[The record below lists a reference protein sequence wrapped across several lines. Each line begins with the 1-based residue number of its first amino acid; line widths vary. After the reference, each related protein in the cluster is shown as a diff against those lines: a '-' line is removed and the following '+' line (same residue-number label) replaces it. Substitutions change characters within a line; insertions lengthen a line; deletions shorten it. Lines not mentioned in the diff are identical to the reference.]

1 MNKTEELK
9 AKLQTIVKQKGTNID
24 VFFIMKGADGGVV
37 KKANIANGATDGLRK
52 AHLDNIGQLV
62 SMMEEGIDGLT
73 VLNLSA
79 ADDRKTAIY
88 RYDLDNRP
96 QFFDAFKEIADHQYD
111 DYFTE
116 ENGRLFDFTKDKLS
130 QIDAFV
136 ILLGNA
142 DNSLMIY
149 RKNYSV
155 NLFKRDRIYLVKE
168 SNTRFDTMKDDFIRL
183 DAKIDFLY
191 VNDEV
196 YIYNLDVLER
206 FGDFYQI
213 ITKEATI
220 SLGDIDTLSLVANL
234 DILSDRLDD
243 LRFARKLAKIS
254 KDSPVFKVPQADII
268 QFTKKHPFLKDKF
281 KYTADGSQIEL
292 NTKLSQDNFIKLLND
307 DFLRSELT
315 KVNYE
320 SPAKNRL

>member
-9 AKLQTIVKQKGTNID
+9 ARLQTIVKQKGTYID
-24 VFFIMKGADGGVV
+24 VFFIMKGDDGGVV

-62 SMMEEGIDGLT
+62 SMMEEDINSLT
-73 VLNLSA
+73 VINLSA
-79 ADDRKTAIY
+79 ADDRKSAIY
-88 RYDLDNRP
+88 RYDLDDRP
-96 QFFDAFKEIADHQYD
+96 QFFDAFKEIEDHQYD
-111 DYFTE
+111 DYFTK
-116 ENGRLFDFTKDKLS
+116 ENGRFFVFSKDDLS

-136 ILLGNA
+136 IHIGNDA
-142 DNSLMIY
+142 NSLMIF

-155 NLFKRDRIYLVKE
+155 NLFKRDRIYLIKE
-168 SNTRFDTMKDDFIRL
+168 SDTRFDTMKDDFIRL

-191 VNDEV
+191 VNGEV

-206 FGDFYQI
+206 FGDFHQI
-213 ITKEATI
+213 ITKEATA
-220 SLGDIDTLSLVANL
+220 SLGEIGTLGLVSNL
-234 DILSDRLDD
+234 DVLSSRVDD

-254 KDSPVFKVPQADII
+254 KDSPVFRVPQADII
-268 QFTKKHPFLKDKF
+268 DFTKKHPFLKDKF
-281 KYTADGSQIEL
+281 NYTADGSQIEL
-292 NTKLSQDNFIKLLND
+292 NTKLSQENFIKLLND

-315 KVNYE
+315 KIDYE

>member
-1 MNKTEELK
+1 MTETEKLKERLQNIAELQ
-9 AKLQTIVKQKGTNID
+9 AMGIQ
-24 VFFIMKGADGGVV
+24 VFFIMKDAEDCIV
-37 KKANIANGATDGLRK
+37 KKANIVNDATEGLLQ
-52 AHLDNIGQLV
+52 AHRDNIIQLA
-62 SMMEEGIDGLT
+62 SMMEEDIDSLT
-73 VLNLSA
+73 VINLSA
-79 ADDRKTAIY
+79 ADDRKSAIY
-88 RYDLDNRP
+88 RYDLDDRP

-155 NLFKRDRIYLVKE
+155 NLFKRDRIYLIKE
-168 SNTRFDTMKDDFIRL
+168 SDTRFDTMKDDFIRL

-191 VNDEV
+191 VNGEV

-206 FGDFYQI
+206 FGDFHQI
-213 ITKEATI
+213 ITKEATT
-220 SLGDIDTLSLVANL
+220 SLEDIDTLGLVFNI
-234 DILSDRLDD
+234 DILSGRVDD

-254 KDSPVFKVPQADII
+254 KDSPVFRVPQADII
-268 QFTKKHPFLKDKF
+268 EFTKKHPFLKDKF

-292 NTKLSQDNFIKLLND
+292 NSKLSQDNFIKLLND

-315 KVNYE
+315 KIDYE

>member
-1 MNKTEELK
+1 MPETEKLKERLQSIAELQ
-9 AKLQTIVKQKGTNID
+9 AMGIQ
-24 VFFIMKGADGGVV
+24 VFFIMKDPEDCIV
-37 KKANIANGATDGLRK
+37 KKANIVNDATDGLLQ
-52 AHLDNIGQLV
+52 AHRDNISQLA
-62 SMMEEGIDGLT
+62 SMMEEGIDSLT
-73 VLNLSA
+73 VLKLSA
-79 ADDRKTAIY
+79 ADDRKSAIY
-88 RYDLDNRP
+88 RYDLDDKP

-206 FGDFYQI
+206 FGDFHQI
-213 ITKEATI
+213 ITKEATA
-220 SLGDIDTLSLVANL
+220 SLEDIDTLGLVFNI
-234 DILSDRLDD
+234 DILSGRVDD

-268 QFTKKHPFLKDKF
+268 EFTKKHPFLKDKF

-292 NTKLSQDNFIKLLND
+292 SSKLSQDNFIKLLND

-315 KVNYE
+315 KIDYE

>member
-1 MNKTEELK
+1 MTETEKLKERLQNIAELQ
-9 AKLQTIVKQKGTNID
+9 AMGIQ
-24 VFFIMKGADGGVV
+24 VFFIMKDAEDCIV
-37 KKANIANGATDGLRK
+37 KKANIVNDATEGLLQ
-52 AHLDNIGQLV
+52 AHRDNIIQLA
-62 SMMEEGIDGLT
+62 SMMEEGIDSLT
-73 VLNLSA
+73 VINLSA

-88 RYDLDNRP
+88 RYDLDDRP

-168 SNTRFDTMKDDFIRL
+168 SDTRFDTMKDDFIRL

-191 VNDEV
+191 VNGEV

-206 FGDFYQI
+206 FGDFHQI
-213 ITKEATI
+213 ITKEATT
-220 SLGDIDTLSLVANL
+220 SLEEIDTLSLVANL

-254 KDSPVFKVPQADII
+254 KDSPVFKVPQSDII

-292 NTKLSQDNFIKLLND
+292 SSKLSQDNFIKLLND

-315 KVNYE
+315 KIDYE

>member
-9 AKLQTIVKQKGTNID
+9 ARLQTIVKQKGTYID
-24 VFFIMKGADGGVV
+24 VFFIMKGDDGGVA

-62 SMMEEGIDGLT
+62 SMMEEDINSLT
-73 VLNLSA
+73 VINLSA
-79 ADDRKTAIY
+79 ADDRKSAIY
-88 RYDLDNRP
+88 RYDLDDRP
-96 QFFDAFKEIADHQYD
+96 QFFDAFKEIEDHQYD
-111 DYFTE
+111 DYFTK
-116 ENGRLFDFTKDKLS
+116 ENGRFFVFSKDDLS

-136 ILLGNA
+136 IHIGND
-142 DNSLMIY
+142 DNSLMIF

-155 NLFKRDRIYLVKE
+155 NLFKRDRIYLIKE
-168 SNTRFDTMKDDFIRL
+168 SDTRFDTMKDDFIRL

-191 VNDEV
+191 VNGEV

-206 FGDFYQI
+206 FGDFHQI
-213 ITKEATI
+213 ITKEATA
-220 SLGDIDTLSLVANL
+220 SLGEIGTLGLVSNL
-234 DILSDRLDD
+234 DVLSSRVDD

-254 KDSPVFKVPQADII
+254 KDSPVFRVPQADII
-268 QFTKKHPFLKDKF
+268 DFTKKHPFLKDKF
-281 KYTADGSQIEL
+281 NYTADGSQIEL
-292 NTKLSQDNFIKLLND
+292 NTKLSQENFIKLLND

-315 KVNYE
+315 KIDYE

>member
-9 AKLQTIVKQKGTNID
+9 ARLQTIVKQKGTNID
-24 VFFIMKGADGGVV
+24 VFFIMKGDDGGVV

-52 AHLDNIGQLV
+52 AHLDNISQLV
-62 SMMEEGIDGLT
+62 SMMEEGLDGLT

-79 ADDRKTAIY
+79 ADDRKSAIY
-88 RYDLDNRP
+88 RYDLDDRP
-96 QFFDAFKEIADHQYD
+96 QFFDAFKEIEDHQYD
-111 DYFTE
+111 DYFTK
-116 ENGRLFDFTKDKLS
+116 ENGRFFDFSKDELS

-136 ILLGNA
+136 IHIGND
-142 DNSLMIY
+142 DNSLMIF

-155 NLFKRDRIYLVKE
+155 NLFKRDRIYLIKE
-168 SNTRFDTMKDDFIRL
+168 SDTRFNTMKDDFIRL

-191 VNDEV
+191 VNGEV

-206 FGDFYQI
+206 FGDFHQI
-213 ITKEATI
+213 ITKEATA
-220 SLGDIDTLSLVANL
+220 SLGEIGTLGLVSNL
-234 DILSDRLDD
+234 DVLSSRVDD

-254 KDSPVFKVPQADII
+254 KDSPVFRVPQADII
-268 QFTKKHPFLKDKF
+268 DFTKKHPFLKDKF
-281 KYTADGSQIEL
+281 NYTADGSQIEL
-292 NTKLSQDNFIKLLND
+292 NTKLSQENFIKLLND

-315 KVNYE
+315 KINYE

>member
-1 MNKTEELK
+1 MIETKELK
-9 AKLQTIVKQKGTNID
+9 EKLQSIAKLQASGIQ
-24 VFFIMKGADGGVV
+24 VFFIMKGIEGCIE
-37 KKANIANGATDGLRK
+37 KANIANGATDGLK
-52 AHLDNIGQLV
+52 QAHIENISQLA
-62 SMMEEGIDGLT
+62 SMMEEDIDSLT
-73 VLNLSA
+73 VINLSA
-79 ADDRKTAIY
+79 ADDRKSAIY
-88 RYDLDNRP
+88 CYDLEDRP
-96 QFFDAFKEIADHQYD
+96 QFFDSFKEIADHQYD
-111 DYFTE
+111 DYFSE
-116 ENGRLFDFTKDKLS
+116 ENGRFFDFTKDDLS

-136 ILLGNA
+136 IHIGNA

-155 NLFKRDRIYLVKE
+155 NLFKRDKIFLVKKDD
-168 SNTRFDTMKDDFIRL
+168 TRFDTMKDDFIRL

-206 FGDFYQI
+206 FGDFHQI
-213 ITKEATI
+213 ITKEATT
-220 SLGDIDTLSLVANL
+220 SLEEIDTLGLVSNL
-234 DILSDRLDD
+234 DILSGRVED

-268 QFTKKHPFLKDKF
+268 EFTKKHPFLKDKF

-292 NTKLSQDNFIKLLND
+292 SSKLSQDNFVKLLND

-315 KVNYE
+315 KIDYE

>member
-1 MNKTEELK
+1 MTETEKLKERLQNIAELQ
-9 AKLQTIVKQKGTNID
+9 ALGIQ
-24 VFFIMKGADGGVV
+24 VFFIMKDAEDCIV
-37 KKANIANGATDGLRK
+37 KKANIANGATDGLLQ
-52 AHLDNIGQLV
+52 AHRDNIIQLA
-62 SMMEEGIDGLT
+62 SMMEEGIDSLT
-73 VLNLSA
+73 VLDLSA
-79 ADDRKTAIY
+79 ADDRKSAIY

-168 SNTRFDTMKDDFIRL
+168 SDTRFDTMKDDFIRL
-183 DAKIDFLY
+183 DAKIDFFY
-191 VNDEV
+191 VNGEV

-206 FGDFYQI
+206 FGDFHQI
-213 ITKEATI
+213 ITSEATA
-220 SLGDIDTLSLVANL
+220 SLGDIDTLGLVSNL
-234 DILSDRLDD
+234 DVL
-243 LRFARKLAKIS
+243 
-254 KDSPVFKVPQADII
+254 
-268 QFTKKHPFLKDKF
+268 
-281 KYTADGSQIEL
+281 YG
-292 NTKLSQDNFIKLLND
+292 
-307 DFLRSELT
+307 
-315 KVNYE
+315 
-320 SPAKNRL
+320 

>member
-1 MNKTEELK
+1 MPETEKLKERLQSIAELQ
-9 AKLQTIVKQKGTNID
+9 AMGIQ
-24 VFFIMKGADGGVV
+24 VFFIMKDPEDCIV
-37 KKANIANGATDGLRK
+37 KKANIVNDATDGLLQ
-52 AHLDNIGQLV
+52 AHRDNIGQLV

-79 ADDRKTAIY
+79 ADDRKSAIY
-88 RYDLDNRP
+88 CYDLEDRP
-96 QFFDAFKEIADHQYD
+96 QFFDSFKEIADHQDD
-111 DYFTE
+111 DYFSE
-116 ENGRLFDFTKDKLS
+116 ENGRFFDFTKDDLS

-136 ILLGNA
+136 IHIGNA

-155 NLFKRDRIYLVKE
+155 NLFKRDKIFLVKKDD
-168 SNTRFDTMKDDFIRL
+168 TRFDTMKDDFIRL

-206 FGDFYQI
+206 FGDFHQI
-213 ITKEATI
+213 ITKEATA
-220 SLGDIDTLSLVANL
+220 SLEDIDTLGLVFNI
-234 DILSDRLDD
+234 DILSGRVDD

-268 QFTKKHPFLKDKF
+268 EFTKKHPFLKDKF

-292 NTKLSQDNFIKLLND
+292 SSKLSQDNFIKLLND

-315 KVNYE
+315 KIDYE

>member
-9 AKLQTIVKQKGTNID
+9 TKLQTIVDLQAIGIQ
-24 VFFIMKGADGGVV
+24 VFFIMKGDDGGVV

-62 SMMEEGIDGLT
+62 SMMEEGLDGLT

-79 ADDRKTAIY
+79 ADDRKSAIY
-88 RYDLDNRP
+88 RYDLDDRP
-96 QFFDAFKEIADHQYD
+96 QFFDAFKEIEEHQYD
-111 DYFTE
+111 DYFTK
-116 ENGRLFDFTKDKLS
+116 ENGRFFDFSKDDLS

-136 ILLGNA
+136 ILIGND
-142 DNSLMIY
+142 DNSIMIF

-155 NLFKRDRIYLVKE
+155 NLFKRDRIYLIKE
-168 SNTRFDTMKDDFIRL
+168 SDTRFDTMKDDFIRL

-191 VNDEV
+191 VNGEV

-206 FGDFYQI
+206 FGDFHQI
-213 ITKEATI
+213 ITKEATA
-220 SLGDIDTLSLVANL
+220 SLEDIDTLGLVFNI
-234 DILSDRLDD
+234 DILSGRVDD

-254 KDSPVFKVPQADII
+254 KDSPVFKVPQAAII
-268 QFTKKHPFLKDKF
+268 EFTKKHPFLKDKF

-292 NTKLSQDNFIKLLND
+292 SSKLSQDNFIKLLND

-315 KVNYE
+315 KIDYE

>member
-1 MNKTEELK
+1 MIETKELK
-9 AKLQTIVKQKGTNID
+9 EKLQSIAKLQASGIQ
-24 VFFIMKGADGGVV
+24 VFFIMKGIEGCI
-37 KKANIANGATDGLRK
+37 KKANIANGATDGLK
-52 AHLDNIGQLV
+52 QAHIENISQLA
-62 SMMEEGIDGLT
+62 SMMEEDIDSLT
-73 VLNLSA
+73 VINLSA
-79 ADDRKTAIY
+79 ADDRKSAIY
-88 RYDLDNRP
+88 CYDLEDRP
-96 QFFDAFKEIADHQYD
+96 QFFDAFKEIEDHQYD
-111 DYFTE
+111 DYFSE
-116 ENGRLFDFTKDKLS
+116 ENGRFFDFSKDELS

-136 ILLGNA
+136 IHIGNA

-155 NLFKRDRIYLVKE
+155 NIFKRDKIFLVKKDD
-168 SNTRFDTMKDDFIRL
+168 TRFDTMKDDFIRL

-191 VNDEV
+191 VNGEV

-206 FGDFYQI
+206 FGDFHQI
-213 ITKEATI
+213 ITKEATT
-220 SLGDIDTLSLVANL
+220 SLEEIGTLGLVSNL
-234 DILSDRLDD
+234 DILSGRVDD

-268 QFTKKHPFLKDKF
+268 EFTKKHPFLKDKF

-292 NTKLSQDNFIKLLND
+292 SSKLSQDNFVKLLND

-315 KVNYE
+315 KIDYE

>member
-1 MNKTEELK
+1 MTATEELK
-9 AKLQTIVKQKGTNID
+9 ARLQTIVKQNGTNID
-24 VFFIMKGADGGVV
+24 VFFIMKGDYGGVV

-52 AHLDNIGQLV
+52 AHLDNISQLAL
-62 SMMEEGIDGLT
+62 MMEEGLDGLT

-79 ADDRKTAIY
+79 ADDRKSAIY
-88 RYDLDNRP
+88 RYDLDDRP
-96 QFFDAFKEIADHQYD
+96 QFFDAFKEIEEHQHD
-111 DYFTE
+111 DYFTK
-116 ENGRLFDFTKDKLS
+116 ENGRFFDFSKDDLS

-136 ILLGNA
+136 IHIGNA

-155 NLFKRDRIYLVKE
+155 NIFKRDKIFLVKKDD
-168 SNTRFDTMKDDFIRL
+168 TRFDTMKDDFIRL

-191 VNDEV
+191 VNGEV

-206 FGDFYQI
+206 FGDFHQI
-213 ITKEATI
+213 ITKEATA
-220 SLGDIDTLSLVANL
+220 SLGEIGTLGLVSNL
-234 DILSDRLDD
+234 DILSSRVDH

-254 KDSPVFKVPQADII
+254 KDSPVFRVPQADII
-268 QFTKKHPFLKDKF
+268 DFTKKHPFLKDKF
-281 KYTADGSQIEL
+281 EYTADGSQIEL
-292 NTKLSQDNFIKLLND
+292 NTKLSQENFIKLLND

-315 KVNYE
+315 KIDYE

>member
-9 AKLQTIVKQKGTNID
+9 AKLQTIVDLQAIGIQ
-24 VFFIMKGADGGVV
+24 VFFIMKGDDGGVV

-62 SMMEEGIDGLT
+62 SMMEEGLDGLT

-79 ADDRKTAIY
+79 ADDRKSAIY
-88 RYDLDNRP
+88 RYDLDDRP
-96 QFFDAFKEIADHQYD
+96 QFFDAFKEIEEHQYD
-111 DYFTE
+111 DYFTK
-116 ENGRLFDFTKDKLS
+116 ENGRFFDFSKDDLS

-136 ILLGNA
+136 ILIGND
-142 DNSLMIY
+142 DNSIMIF

-155 NLFKRDRIYLVKE
+155 NLFKRDRIYLIKE
-168 SNTRFDTMKDDFIRL
+168 SDTRFDTMKDDFIRL

-191 VNDEV
+191 VNGEV

-206 FGDFYQI
+206 FGDFHQI
-213 ITKEATI
+213 ITKEATA
-220 SLGDIDTLSLVANL
+220 SLEDIDTLGLVFNI
-234 DILSDRLDD
+234 DILSGRVDD

-254 KDSPVFKVPQADII
+254 KDSPVFKVPQAAII
-268 QFTKKHPFLKDKF
+268 EFTKKHPFLKDKF

-292 NTKLSQDNFIKLLND
+292 SSKLSQDNFIKLLND

-315 KVNYE
+315 KIDYE

>member
-1 MNKTEELK
+1 MPETEKLKERLQSIAELQ
-9 AKLQTIVKQKGTNID
+9 AMGIQ
-24 VFFIMKGADGGVV
+24 VFFIMKDPEDCIV
-37 KKANIANGATDGLRK
+37 KKANIVNDATDGLLQ
-52 AHLDNIGQLV
+52 AHRDNISQLA
-62 SMMEEGIDGLT
+62 SMMEEGIDSLT
-73 VLNLSA
+73 VLDLSA
-79 ADDRKTAIY
+79 ADDRKFAIY
-88 RYDLDNRP
+88 RYDLDDKP
-96 QFFDAFKEIADHQYD
+96 QFFKAFDIIKTHQYD

-116 ENGRLFDFTKDKLS
+116 DEGHLFDFTKNKLS

-168 SNTRFDTMKDDFIRL
+168 SDTRFDTMKDDFIRL

-191 VNDEV
+191 VNGEV

-206 FGDFYQI
+206 FGDFHQI

-254 KDSPVFKVPQADII
+254 KDSPVFKVPQSDII
-268 QFTKKHPFLKDKF
+268 QFTKNHPFLKDKF

-315 KVNYE
+315 KIDYE

>member
-9 AKLQTIVKQKGTNID
+9 ARLQTIVKQKGTNID
-24 VFFIMKGADGGVV
+24 VFFIMKGDDGGVV

-62 SMMEEGIDGLT
+62 SMMEEGLDGLT

-79 ADDRKTAIY
+79 ADDRKSAIY
-88 RYDLDNRP
+88 RYDLDDRP
-96 QFFDAFKEIADHQYD
+96 QFFDAFKEIEEHQHD
-111 DYFTE
+111 DYFTK
-116 ENGRLFDFTKDKLS
+116 ENGRFFDFSKDDLS

-136 ILLGNA
+136 IHIGND
-142 DNSLMIY
+142 DNSIMIF

-155 NLFKRDRIYLVKE
+155 NLFKRDRIYLIKE
-168 SNTRFDTMKDDFIRL
+168 SDTRFDTMKDDFIRL

-206 FGDFYQI
+206 FGDFHQI
-213 ITKEATI
+213 ITKEATA
-220 SLGDIDTLSLVANL
+220 SLEDIDKLGLVFNI
-234 DILSDRLDD
+234 DILSGRVDD

-254 KDSPVFKVPQADII
+254 KYSPVFKVPQVNII
-268 QFTKKHPFLKDKF
+268 EFTKKHPFLKDKF

-292 NTKLSQDNFIKLLND
+292 SSKLSQDNFVKLLND

-315 KVNYE
+315 KIDYE

>member
-9 AKLQTIVKQKGTNID
+9 ARLQTIVDLQAIGIQ
-24 VFFIMKGADGGVV
+24 VFFIMKGDDGGVV

-79 ADDRKTAIY
+79 ADDRKSANY
-88 RYDLDNRP
+88 RYDLDDRP
-96 QFFDAFKEIADHQYD
+96 QFFDAFKEIEDHQYD
-111 DYFTE
+111 DYFTK
-116 ENGRLFDFTKDKLS
+116 ENGRFFDFSKDELS

-136 ILLGNA
+136 IHIGND
-142 DNSLMIY
+142 DNSLMIF
-149 RKNYSV
+149 RKNYTV
-155 NLFKRDRIYLVKE
+155 NLFKRDRIYLIKE
-168 SNTRFDTMKDDFIRL
+168 SDTRFDTMKDDFIRL

-191 VNDEV
+191 VNGEV

-206 FGDFYQI
+206 FGDFHQI
-213 ITKEATI
+213 ITKEATA
-220 SLGDIDTLSLVANL
+220 SLGEIGTLGLVSNL
-234 DILSDRLDD
+234 DVLSSRVDD

-254 KDSPVFKVPQADII
+254 KDSPVFRVPQADII
-268 QFTKKHPFLKDKF
+268 DFTKKHPFLKDKF
-281 KYTADGSQIEL
+281 EYTADGSQIEL
-292 NTKLSQDNFIKLLND
+292 NTKLSQENFIKLLND

-315 KVNYE
+315 KIDYE

>member
-9 AKLQTIVKQKGTNID
+9 ARLQTIVKQKGTNID
-24 VFFIMKGADGGVV
+24 VFFIMKGDDGGVV

-52 AHLDNIGQLV
+52 AHLDNISQLV
-62 SMMEEGIDGLT
+62 SMMEEGLDGLT

-79 ADDRKTAIY
+79 ADDRKSAIY
-88 RYDLDNRP
+88 RYDLDDRP
-96 QFFDAFKEIADHQYD
+96 QFFDAFKEIEDHQYD
-111 DYFTE
+111 DYFTK
-116 ENGRLFDFTKDKLS
+116 ENGRFFVFSKDDLS

-136 ILLGNA
+136 IHIGND
-142 DNSLMIY
+142 DNSLMIF

-155 NLFKRDRIYLVKE
+155 NLFKRDRIYLIKE
-168 SNTRFDTMKDDFIRL
+168 SDTRFDTMKDDFIRL

-191 VNDEV
+191 VNGEV

-206 FGDFYQI
+206 FGDFHQI
-213 ITKEATI
+213 ITKEATA
-220 SLGDIDTLSLVANL
+220 SLGEIGTLGLVSNL
-234 DILSDRLDD
+234 DVLSSRVDD

-254 KDSPVFKVPQADII
+254 KDSPVFRVPQADII
-268 QFTKKHPFLKDKF
+268 DFTKKHPFLKDKF
-281 KYTADGSQIEL
+281 NYTADGSQIEL
-292 NTKLSQDNFIKLLND
+292 NTKLSQENFIKLLND

-315 KVNYE
+315 KIDYE

>member
-9 AKLQTIVKQKGTNID
+9 ARLQTIVKQKGTYID
-24 VFFIMKGADGGVV
+24 VFFIMKGDDGGVV

-62 SMMEEGIDGLT
+62 SMMEEDINSLT
-73 VLNLSA
+73 VINLSA
-79 ADDRKTAIY
+79 ADDRKSAIY
-88 RYDLDNRP
+88 RYDLDDRP
-96 QFFDAFKEIADHQYD
+96 QFFDAFKEIEDHQYD
-111 DYFTE
+111 DYFTK
-116 ENGRLFDFTKDKLS
+116 ENGRFFVFSKDDLS

-136 ILLGNA
+136 IHIGND
-142 DNSLMIY
+142 DNSLMIF

-155 NLFKRDRIYLVKE
+155 NLFKRDRIYLIKE
-168 SNTRFDTMKDDFIRL
+168 SDTRFDTMKDDFIRL

-191 VNDEV
+191 VNGEV

-206 FGDFYQI
+206 FGDFHQI
-213 ITKEATI
+213 ITKEATA
-220 SLGDIDTLSLVANL
+220 SLGEIGTLGLVSNL
-234 DILSDRLDD
+234 DVLSSRVDD

-254 KDSPVFKVPQADII
+254 KDSPVFRVPQADII
-268 QFTKKHPFLKDKF
+268 DFTKKHPFLKDKF
-281 KYTADGSQIEL
+281 NYTADGSQIEL
-292 NTKLSQDNFIKLLND
+292 NTKLSQENFIKLLND

-315 KVNYE
+315 KIDYE

>member
-9 AKLQTIVKQKGTNID
+9 ARLQTIVKQKGTNID

-37 KKANIANGATDGLRK
+37 KKANIVNDATDGLLQ
-52 AHLDNIGQLV
+52 AHRDNISQLA
-62 SMMEEGIDGLT
+62 SMMEEGIDSLT
-73 VLNLSA
+73 VLDLSA
-79 ADDRKTAIY
+79 ADDRKSAIY
-88 RYDLDNRP
+88 RYDLDDKP
-96 QFFDAFKEIADHQYD
+96 QFFKAFDIIKTHQYD
-111 DYFTE
+111 DYFSE
-116 ENGRLFDFTKDKLS
+116 ENERFFDFTKDDLS

-136 ILLGNA
+136 IHIGNA
-142 DNSLMIY
+142 DNSIMIF

-155 NLFKRDRIYLVKE
+155 NLFKRDKIFLVKKDD
-168 SNTRFDTMKDDFIRL
+168 TRFDTMKDDFIRL

-191 VNDEV
+191 VNGEV

-206 FGDFYQI
+206 FGDFHQI

-254 KDSPVFKVPQADII
+254 KDSPVFKVPQAAII
-268 QFTKKHPFLKDKF
+268 EFTKKHPFLKDKF

-292 NTKLSQDNFIKLLND
+292 SSKLSQDNFIKLLND

-315 KVNYE
+315 KIDYE

>member
-9 AKLQTIVKQKGTNID
+9 AKLQTIVDLQAIGIQ
-24 VFFIMKGADGGVV
+24 VFFIMKGDDGGVV

-79 ADDRKTAIY
+79 ADDRKSAIY
-88 RYDLDNRP
+88 RYDLDDRP
-96 QFFDAFKEIADHQYD
+96 QFFDAFKEIEEHQYD
-111 DYFTE
+111 DYFTK
-116 ENGRLFDFTKDKLS
+116 ENGRFFDFSKDDLS

-136 ILLGNA
+136 ILIGND
-142 DNSLMIY
+142 DNSIMIF

-155 NLFKRDRIYLVKE
+155 NLFKRDRIYLIKE
-168 SNTRFDTMKDDFIRL
+168 SDTRFDTMKDDFIRL

-206 FGDFYQI
+206 FGDFHQI
-213 ITKEATI
+213 ITKEATA
-220 SLGDIDTLSLVANL
+220 SLEDIDTLGLVFNI
-234 DILSDRLDD
+234 DILSGRVDD

-254 KDSPVFKVPQADII
+254 KDSPVFRVPQADII
-268 QFTKKHPFLKDKF
+268 EFTKKHPFLKDKF

-292 NTKLSQDNFIKLLND
+292 SSKLSQDNFIKLLND

-315 KVNYE
+315 KIDYE

>member
-9 AKLQTIVKQKGTNID
+9 AKLQTIVDLQAIGIQ

-62 SMMEEGIDGLT
+62 SMMEEGLDGLT

-79 ADDRKTAIY
+79 ADDRKSAIY
-88 RYDLDNRP
+88 RYDLDDRP
-96 QFFDAFKEIADHQYD
+96 QFFDAFKEIEEHQYD
-111 DYFTE
+111 DYFSE
-116 ENGRLFDFTKDKLS
+116 ENGRFFDFTKDDLS

-136 ILLGNA
+136 IHIGNA

-155 NLFKRDRIYLVKE
+155 NLFKRDKIFLVKKDD
-168 SNTRFDTMKDDFIRL
+168 TRFDTMKDDFIRL

-191 VNDEV
+191 VNGEV

-206 FGDFYQI
+206 FGDFHQI
-213 ITKEATI
+213 ITKEATT
-220 SLGDIDTLSLVANL
+220 SLEEIDTLGLVSNL
-234 DILSDRLDD
+234 DILSGRVDD

-268 QFTKKHPFLKDKF
+268 EFTKKHPFLKDKF
-281 KYTADGSQIEL
+281 KYTDDGSQIEL
-292 NTKLSQDNFIKLLND
+292 NSKLSQDNFIKLLND

-315 KVNYE
+315 KIDYE

>member
-9 AKLQTIVKQKGTNID
+9 ARLQTIVKQKGTNID

-62 SMMEEGIDGLT
+62 SMMEEDINSLT
-73 VLNLSA
+73 VINLSA
-79 ADDRKTAIY
+79 ADDRKSAIY
-88 RYDLDNRP
+88 RYDLDDRP
-96 QFFDAFKEIADHQYD
+96 QFFDAFKEIEDHQYD
-111 DYFTE
+111 DYFTK
-116 ENGRLFDFTKDKLS
+116 ENGRFFDFSKDELS

-136 ILLGNA
+136 IHIGND
-142 DNSLMIY
+142 DNSLMIF

-155 NLFKRDRIYLVKE
+155 NLFKRDRIYLIKE
-168 SNTRFDTMKDDFIRL
+168 SDTRFDTMKDDFIRL

-191 VNDEV
+191 VNGEV

-206 FGDFYQI
+206 FGDFHQI
-213 ITKEATI
+213 ITKEATA
-220 SLGDIDTLSLVANL
+220 SLGEIGTLGLVSNL
-234 DILSDRLDD
+234 DVLSSRVDD

-254 KDSPVFKVPQADII
+254 KDSPVFRVPQADII
-268 QFTKKHPFLKDKF
+268 DFTKKHPFLKDKF
-281 KYTADGSQIEL
+281 NYTADGSQIEL
-292 NTKLSQDNFIKLLND
+292 NTKLSQENFIKLLND

-315 KVNYE
+315 KIDYE

>member
-9 AKLQTIVKQKGTNID
+9 ARLQTIVKQKGTNID

-62 SMMEEGIDGLT
+62 SMMEEGLDSLT
-73 VLNLSA
+73 VINLSA
-79 ADDRKTAIY
+79 ADDRKSAIY
-88 RYDLDNRP
+88 RYDLDDRP

-111 DYFTE
+111 DYFSE
-116 ENGRLFDFTKDKLS
+116 ENGRFFVFSKDDLS

-136 ILLGNA
+136 IHIGNA

-155 NLFKRDRIYLVKE
+155 NLFKRDRIYLIKE
-168 SNTRFDTMKDDFIRL
+168 SDTRFNTMKDDFIRL

-191 VNDEV
+191 VNGEV
-196 YIYNLDVLER
+196 YIYNLEVLER
-206 FGDFYQI
+206 FGDFHQI
-213 ITKEATI
+213 ITKEATT
-220 SLGDIDTLSLVANL
+220 SLEEIDTLGLVFNI
-234 DILSDRLDD
+234 DILSGRVDD

-268 QFTKKHPFLKDKF
+268 EFTKKHPFLKDKF

-292 NTKLSQDNFIKLLND
+292 NSKLSQDNFIKLLND

-315 KVNYE
+315 KIDYE

>member
-1 MNKTEELK
+1 MPETEKLKERLQSIAELQ
-9 AKLQTIVKQKGTNID
+9 AMGIQ
-24 VFFIMKGADGGVV
+24 VFFIMKDPEDCIV
-37 KKANIANGATDGLRK
+37 KKANIVNDATDGLLQ
-52 AHLDNIGQLV
+52 AHRDNISQLA
-62 SMMEEGIDGLT
+62 SMMEEGIDSLT
-73 VLNLSA
+73 VLKLSA
-79 ADDRKTAIY
+79 ADDRKSAIY
-88 RYDLDNRP
+88 RYDLDDKP
-96 QFFDAFKEIADHQYD
+96 QFFKAFDIIKTHQYD

-191 VNDEV
+191 VNGEV

-206 FGDFYQI
+206 FGDFHQI
-213 ITKEATI
+213 ITKEATA
-220 SLGDIDTLSLVANL
+220 SLEDIDTLGLVFNI
-234 DILSDRLDD
+234 DILSGRVDD

-254 KDSPVFKVPQADII
+254 KDSPVFKVPQAAII
-268 QFTKKHPFLKDKF
+268 EFTKKHPFLKDKF

-315 KVNYE
+315 KIDYE